1 MSART
6 DLDNSLQFLDDGI
19 KAHVAALAAA
29 RTKASDETYLVELKA
44 KVDALADAVLQSTA
58 SV

>member
-1 MSART
+1 
-6 DLDNSLQFLDDGI
+6 
-19 KAHVAALAAA
+19 VAALAAA